1 MLRIG
6 RRYLRPYHGEGQV
19 ATTDA
24 VSAGAGRVYLALT
37 EVPEDC
43 HIDQLS
49 YIVGTQA
56 AGSVILG
63 LYSLGTAED
72 TAAGGSVV
80 VQSAITAQSTATLAP
95 HSVAVTETFIRKGR
109 YYTAFE
115 ISDVTGHYLRH
126 ANQHQVIGW
135 GQFYDRGGGFGSL
148 TDPCPAVTNTG
159 SNLPMIAIRVSK

>member
-24 VSAGAGRVYLALT
+24 VSAGANRVYLELV
-37 EVPEDC
+37 EIPEDC
-43 HIDQLS
+43 YVDQMT
-49 YIVGTQA
+49 YIVGTA
-56 AGSVILG
+56 GVGSVILG

-72 TAAGGSVV
+72 TAAGGTVV
-80 VQSAITAQSTATLAP
+80 VQRAQTAQSTSALTP
-95 HSVAVTETFIRKGR
+95 QNVALTETFIRKGR
-109 YYTAFE
+109 YYAAFE